1 MEERNAVCMACRRVS
16 PLFERKTF
24 EELAMMFGGGNTS
37 GAERAYRKA
46 VEKLILLLVEAGVL
60 HTVQLQ
66 RKSVKLIKRKA
77 PPQSMSIRQ
86 TATASGAKFSLIL
99 RVTQRRSSG

>member
-1 MEERNAVCMACRRVS
+1 
-16 PLFERKTF
+16 
-24 EELAMMFGGGNTS
+24 MFGSGNTRGS
-37 GAERAYRKA
+37 ERAYRKA

-66 RKSVKLIKRKA
+66 RKSVKLIKRKS

-99 RVTQRRSSG
+99 KAVQRRSSG